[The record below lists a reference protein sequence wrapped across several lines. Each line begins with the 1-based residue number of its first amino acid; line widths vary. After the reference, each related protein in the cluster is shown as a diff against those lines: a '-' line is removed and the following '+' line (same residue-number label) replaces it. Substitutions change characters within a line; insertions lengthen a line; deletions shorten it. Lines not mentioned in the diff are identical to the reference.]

1 MRAKYKNR
9 EVCLRCKL
17 KPGVQGPAMRETQ
30 EHLEVCIGYSNFR
43 EGRDMCN
50 VVHKVAYFTDIIKE
64 REAMFTRIR
73 KAKEKK
79 QRKEKR

>member
-17 KPGVQGPAMRETQ
+17 KFGFQGPAIRETQ
-30 EHLEVCIGYSNFR
+30 GHLEVCDGYSQFR

-50 VVHKVAYFTDIIKE
+50 FAHKVAYFTEIIKE
-64 REAMFTRIR
+64 REAMFTRIG